1 MLKNFHKTH
10 NDFVIIEYMRPLTT
24 SIYTFSNLI
33 NEGFLYVDKSAGL
46 YDLIKRNGQYFLA
59 RPRRFGKSLMI
70 STLKA
75 IFQGQREL
83 FNGLAID
90 KQDYDWQSYPV
101 IHLDMGS
108 CAKSSS
114 DDLLRVLSKEISA
127 IADQYN
133 IKLSEGD
140 ASEKFK
146 ELVFLLS
153 AKGQKVVVLVDEYD
167 KPLLNHIGKES
178 VKEIQNVLKNFY
190 SVIKTTEPYQ
200 RFALITGVSK
210 FSKVSIFSDLNNL
223 TDLTMQADAATLLG
237 YTQEELEDNF
247 GEYIEILAKAQAL
260 TKDEILEQLRIW
272 YNGYR
277 FEENTPTVYNP
288 VSVMKCFQDK
298 KFKNYWFETGTP
310 TFLVDLLKKQPVD
323 LTDVHLVQEDF
334 SVYEPDRLSAIPI
347 LIQTG
352 YLTIKSSTATGIGT
366 EYEFGFPNL
375 EVSTAFSRV
384 LAKGFSEISDDVFG
398 ATCRKILQ
406 AVNDG
411 DVEKMLS
418 NMAVLFSEMPYDI
431 TVKSEKYYQS
441 LLFFILKML
450 GSDVDA
456 EVRNHIGRMDCRV
469 KTKDYIYVMEFKLN
483 GTAEEAL
490 QQIEDKQ
497 YALPYTNDPRK
508 LFKIG
513 VEFSKETRNIDRWLV
528 QDN

>member
-1 MLKNFHKTH
+1 
-10 NDFVIIEYMRPLTT
+10 MRPLTT

-46 YDLIKRNGQYFLA
+46 YDLVKRNGQYFLA

-108 CAKSSS
+108 CAAETTAEIKSNLF
-114 DDLLRVLSKEISA
+114 DLLDA
-127 IADQYN
+127 IASDYKISIGN
-133 IKLSEGD
+133 ETLPSR
-140 ASEKFK
+140 FK
-146 ELVFLLS
+146 ELIDKLS
-153 AKGQKVVVLVDEYD
+153 KNNQKVVILVDEYD

-178 VKEIQNVLKNFY
+178 AKEIQNVLKNFY

-237 YTQEELEDNF
+237 YTQEELEKNF
-247 GEYIEILAKAQAL
+247 GDYIEAVAEAQSL
-260 TKDEILEQLRIW
+260 SKDECLNKLKLW

-277 FEENTPTVYNP
+277 FHQNTETVYNP
-288 VSVMKCFQDK
+288 VSVMKCFIDK
-298 KFKNYWFETGTP
+298 EFRNYWFETGTP

-323 LTDVHLVQEDF
+323 LTDIHLVQEDF

-352 YLTIKSSTATGIGT
+352 YLTIKSSTVTGIGT

-411 DVEKMLS
+411 DVDKMLS

-490 QQIEDKQ
+490 QQIDDKQ
-497 YALPYTNDPRK
+497 YAVPYANDPRK

-528 QDN
+528 QAN

>member
-1 MLKNFHKTH
+1 MK
-10 NDFVIIEYMRPLTT
+10 PLTT
-24 SIYTFSNLI
+24 SIFTFSSLI
-33 NEGFLYVDKSAGL
+33 TEGFLYVDKSAGL

-75 IFQGQREL
+75 IFQGRREL
-83 FNGLAID
+83 FTGLAID
-90 KQDYDWQSYPV
+90 KLGYDWKSYPV

-108 CAKSSS
+108 TATTSVDDFESILSFIIDSQAKSFG
-114 DDLLRVLSKEISA
+114 
-127 IADQYN
+127 
-133 IKLSEGD
+133 IKLEPGK
-140 ASEKFK
+140 AAKKFL
-146 ELVFLLS
+146 ELVETLS
-153 AKGQKVVVLVDEYD
+153 QKGQKVVILIDEYD

-178 VKEIQNVLKNFY
+178 VKEIQSVLKSFY
-190 SVIKTTEPYQ
+190 SVIKTTEPRQ
-200 RFALITGVSK
+200 RFAMITGVSK

-223 TDLTMQADAATLLG
+223 TDLTMSASSATLLG
-237 YTQEELEDNF
+237 YTQEELENNF
-247 GEYIEILAKAQAL
+247 DDYIKVVAEAQSQS
-260 TKDEILEQLRIW
+260 KDKCLEQLRIW
-272 YNGYR
+272 YNGYL
-277 FEENTPTVYNP
+277 FHHNAQTVYNP
-288 VSVMKCFQDK
+288 VSVMKCFMDRE
-298 KFKNYWFETGTP
+298 FRNYWFETGTP
-310 TFLVDLLKKQPVD
+310 TFLVDLLKRQPVD
-323 LTDVHLVQEDF
+323 LSDIHLVQEDF

-352 YLTIKSSTATGIGT
+352 YLTIKSSTPTGIGT

-406 AVNDG
+406 AVNGGEVD
-411 DVEKMLS
+411 KMLS
-418 NMAVLFSEMPYDI
+418 NMQVLFSEIPYDI
-431 TVKSEKYYQS
+431 TVKTEKYYQS

-456 EVRNHIGRMDCRV
+456 EVRNHIGRMDCLV
-469 KTKDYIYVMEFKLN
+469 KTKNFIYVMEFKLN
-483 GTAEEAL
+483 GKAEEAL

-497 YALPYTNDPRK
+497 YALPYAKDPRK

-528 QDN
+528 RGN

>member
-1 MLKNFHKTH
+1 M
-10 NDFVIIEYMRPLTT
+10 IT
-24 SIYTFSNLI
+24 SI
-33 NEGFLYVDKSAGL
+33 AG
-46 YDLIKRNGQYFLA
+46 DHK
-59 RPRRFGKSLMI
+59 
-70 STLKA
+70 
-75 IFQGQREL
+75 
-83 FNGLAID
+83 
-90 KQDYDWQSYPV
+90 V
-101 IHLDMGS
+101 ILP
-108 CAKSSS
+108 
-114 DDLLRVLSKEISA
+114 
-127 IADQYN
+127 
-133 IKLSEGD
+133 EGD
-140 ASEKFK
+140 AADSFQY
-146 ELVFLLS
+146 LVKALYDRD
-153 AKGQKVVVLVDEYD
+153 GKVVVLVDEYD
-167 KPLLNHIGKES
+167 KPMLNHLGKES
-178 VKEIQNVLKNFY
+178 VKEIQGVLKNFY
-190 SVIKTTEPYQ
+190 SVIKTTEPLQ

-210 FSKVSIFSDLNNL
+210 FSRVSIFSDLNNL
-223 TDLTMQADAATLLG
+223 TDLTMSAPTATMLG
-237 YTQEELEDNF
+237 YTQVELEENF
-247 GEYIEILAKAQAL
+247 GGYIEAVAEAQGL
-260 TKDEILEQLRIW
+260 SKEECLEKLKER

-323 LTDVHLVQEDF
+323 LTDIHLVQEDF

-398 ATCRKILQ
+398 STCRKILQ
-406 AVNDG
+406 AVNAGEVD
-411 DVEKMLS
+411 KMLS
-418 NMAVLFSEMPYDI
+418 NIAVLFSEMPYDI
-431 TVKSEKYYQS
+431 TIKSEKYYQS

-469 KTKDYIYVMEFKLN
+469 KTRTYIYVMEFKLN

-508 LFKIG
+508 LFKVG

-528 QDN
+528 RDN